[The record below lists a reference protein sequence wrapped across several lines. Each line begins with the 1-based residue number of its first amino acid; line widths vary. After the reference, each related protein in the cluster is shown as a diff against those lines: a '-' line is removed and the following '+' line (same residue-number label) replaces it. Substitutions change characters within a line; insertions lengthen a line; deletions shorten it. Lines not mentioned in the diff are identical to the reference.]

1 MSGRAA
7 VDSER
12 PGSGYWIRI
21 VATVFLPFASGYFLS
36 YLYRALPSLI
46 GDRIREELVLDAGVL
61 GLVGAAYFLAFGL
74 AQLPVGMA
82 LDRYGPRR
90 VQTVLLLIAGAGAVI
105 FGLGTN
111 PETLIVGRA
120 LIGLGCAA
128 GLMGSFKAITLWF
141 PQNRWPLV
149 NGCLLGMGG
158 LGALMAT
165 TPVEHLLTFISWH
178 DLFFWIAGASAASS
192 LLIFTVVPEKPGS
205 ANPIPASELLGS
217 LKRVY
222 SSRAY
227 WRIAPMAVMTMATGM
242 AIHNQ
247 WAGLW
252 LKDVALFDQATV
264 AIYLQT
270 LGIALTAGFV
280 LGGVVADVLGR
291 YGIPLHAIMAGGVSV
306 LIFSQISIALGWDPS
321 GHWPWILLGLSSNM
335 SALAFPWLCGQ
346 FPLNLAGRV
355 NSALNVFV
363 FLGVFAIAS
372 GLGWIIDRFPL
383 TEAGG
388 YAREGYET
396 GLLIIIAVETLA
408 FIWFLVPGGKKKNA
422 GSEE

>member
-1 MSGRAA
+1 MSGEA
-7 VDSER
+7 VADRER
-12 PGSGYWIRI
+12 EGPGHWIRI

-46 GDRIREELVLDAGVL
+46 GDRIRHDLDLDAGVL

-82 LDRYGPRR
+82 LDRFGPRR
-90 VQTVLLLIAGAGAVI
+90 VQTVLLLIAGAGAVT
-105 FGLGTN
+105 FGLGQN
-111 PETLIVGRA
+111 AETLIVGRA

-149 NGCLLGMGG
+149 NGCLLGIGG

-165 TPVEHLLTFISWH
+165 TPVEQLLTFISWH
-178 DLFFWIAGASAASS
+178 ELFFWIAGASVAAS
-192 LLIFTVVPEKPGS
+192 LLILSVVPEKPGS
-205 ANPIPASELLGS
+205 THPIPMSEMLGS

-222 SSRAY
+222 ASRAY
-227 WRIAPMAVMTMATGM
+227 WRIAPMAVMTMAIGM
-242 AIHNQ
+242 AIHTQ

-252 LKDVALFDQATV
+252 LKDVAQFDQATV
-264 AIYLQT
+264 AIYLQS
-270 LGIALTAGFV
+270 LGIALTVGFV
-280 LGGVVADVLGR
+280 LGGVVADVLTR

-306 LIFSQISIALGWDPS
+306 LIFAQLAIALGWDLD
-321 GHWPWILLGLSSNM
+321 GHWPWVLLGLSSNM

-346 FPLNLAGRV
+346 FPLKFAGRV

-363 FLGVFAIAS
+363 FLGVFVIAS
-372 GLGWIIDRFPL
+372 AIGWIIDLFPL
-383 TEAGG
+383 TETGG

-396 GLLIIIAVETLA
+396 SLLIVIAVETLA
-408 FIWFLVPGGKKKNA
+408 FIWFLIPGGEKKHA
-422 GSEE
+422 GSEG